1 MRLTS
6 MLCARMQLSR
16 AIFASLG
23 GLVCLAGNVQ
33 GQCDEASQ
41 GFYLPSLQTLIM
53 MPLSQAGD
61 RLEAHWASYWQSSKP
76 TSIGVPRVQCDV
88 LDEPMRWEQSSGVRP
103 SYVLQDREIPANPLS
118 GSGLSGSGPLDEV
131 RTESN
136 TGALKSGAL
145 NSGCRAEVPDDKDE
159 QLAKDLNEPVRFK
172 RPDSK
177 PETLAVLALEPVSN
191 LGRQPD
197 ESSASAVRFA
207 SGRSSVRA
215 TGGSDSRAGEIRDRH
230 QQRKRAENFGQKP
243 HRVNATGLLANPG

>member
-6 MLCARMQLSR
+6 MLCARMQLARIPLAR
-16 AIFASLG
+16 AICASLG

-53 MPLSQAGD
+53 MPLSQVGD
-61 RLEAHWASYWQSSKP
+61 RLEAHWASHWHSPKP

-88 LDEPMRWEQSSGVRP
+88 LDEPLRWAQPSGVRP

-131 RTESN
+131 RTGSD
-136 TGALKSGAL
+136 TGSL

-177 PETLAVLALEPVSN
+177 PETLSVLALEPVSN

-243 HRVNATGLLANPG
+243 HRVNAAGLLANPG

>member
-1 MRLTS
+1 MRLNS
-6 MLCARMQLSR
+6 MQCARMQLARIPLAR

-61 RLEAHWASYWQSSKP
+61 RLEAYWASHWHSPKP

-118 GSGLSGSGPLDEV
+118 GSGPLDEV
-131 RTESN
+131 RTGSD
-136 TGALKSGAL
+136 TGSL

-191 LGRQPD
+191 LGKQPD

-243 HRVNATGLLANPG
+243 HRVNAAGLLANPG